1 MSAISLSGLASG
13 IDTDSIV
20 TQLMAVEGQS
30 KTRLQIADAKAEARD
45 TGLKDLASKLGAL
58 RDAANA
64 LKSSTLWSNVQ
75 RLTSSDS
82 ARVSV
87 LAAAGAAPGTRSLE
101 VTALAVTAQHAF
113 TYTASTDP
121 QTITVGGFSLA
132 VDPNSTAATVAA
144 AINDRADAPM
154 SAVVA
159 GGKLVLTSRA
169 GGASGDFAIAASPL
183 LAEDASYA
191 RVGSDAAYTIDGAPR
206 TSPSNVITDAILGVE
221 VTLKATTTSPVS
233 ITVSDPGPDTDSV
246 KSKLTAFVSAYNS
259 AVDFIRGKLTED
271 RVKNP
276 TTSADAAKGIF
287 AGDSMLTGVL
297 SSMRSQIGDL
307 SALGISTGA
316 TTGSA
321 TFSADSVAGKLKVDD
336 LKLTAALTGDRAVLR
351 TALNGLGQRLSDV
364 VTPVAGARVT
374 EARSGVT
381 AERKRLADSI
391 AQTDVRLADKEKR
404 LRAKFAAMESALAAS
419 QSAQAQLTSQLASLR

>member
-30 KTRLQIADAKAEARD
+30 KTRLQVADAKAEARD
-45 TGLKDLASKLGAL
+45 TGLKDLATKLGAV

-75 RLTSSDS
+75 RLTSSDT
-82 ARVSV
+82 ARISV

-101 VTALAVTAQHAF
+101 VTALAVTSQHAF
-113 TYTASTDP
+113 TYTASADP

-169 GGASGDFAIAASPL
+169 GGASGDFTMAASPL
-183 LAEDASYA
+183 LAEDPSYA
-191 RVGSDAAYTIDGAPR
+191 RAGSDAAYKVDGVSK

-259 AVDFIRGKLTED
+259 AVDFIRGKLTEA
-271 RVKNP
+271 RVKDP

-287 AGDSMLTGVL
+287 AGDTMLTGVL
-297 SSMRSQIGDL
+297 SSMRSQMGDL

-321 TFSADSVAGKLKVDD
+321 TFSADAVAGKLKVDD
-336 LKLTAALTGDRAVLR
+336 VKLTAALTGDRALLR
-351 TALNGLGQRLSDV
+351 TALNGLGQRVSDV